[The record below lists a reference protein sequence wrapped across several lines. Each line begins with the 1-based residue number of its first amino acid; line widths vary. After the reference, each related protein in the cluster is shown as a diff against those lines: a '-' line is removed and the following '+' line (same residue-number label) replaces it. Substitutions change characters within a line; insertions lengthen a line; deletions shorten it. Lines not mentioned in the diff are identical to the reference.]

1 MELVKPEI
9 GLIFWQ
15 LISFG
20 AVLFILGKFAWKPI
34 LQLLHDRES
43 SIESALNAAEE
54 AKAEMAKLKSENE
67 KILAQANRE
76 KEEII
81 ADARKIKDQI
91 ISEAKKH
98 ASEEAEKLIVAAK
111 QLIESEKLGAI
122 KEIKSAVATL
132 SISVAEKIL
141 QAELKD
147 ASKYNDYVSQSLD
160 EFKLN

>member
-67 KILAQANRE
+67 KILALANRE
-76 KEEII
+76 KDEIL

-91 ISEAKKH
+91 LSEARKQ
-98 ASEEAEKLIVAAK
+98 ATEEADKLINVAK
-111 QLIESEKLGAI
+111 QLIEAEKIAAV
-122 KEIKSAVATL
+122 KEIKSAVASL
-132 SISVAEKIL
+132 SVSVAEKIL
-141 QAELKD
+141 KSELKD
-147 ASKYNDYVSQSLD
+147 ATKYNDYVSQSLD

>member
-15 LISFG
+15 LISFSV
-20 AVLFILGKFAWKPI
+20 VLFILGKFAWKPI

-54 AKAEMAKLKSENE
+54 AKSEMTMLKSENE

-76 KEEII
+76 KDEIL

-91 ISEAKKH
+91 ISEARKQ
-98 ASEEAEKLIVAAK
+98 AAEEADKLIIVAK
-111 QLIESEKLGAI
+111 QLIQAEKTAAV
-122 KEIKSAVATL
+122 KEIKSAVASL
-132 SISVAEKIL
+132 SVSVAEKIL
-141 QAELKD
+141 KSELKD

>member
-15 LISFG
+15 LISFSV
-20 AVLFILGKFAWKPI
+20 VLFILGKFAWKPI

-54 AKAEMAKLKSENE
+54 AKSEMTMLKSENE

-76 KEEII
+76 KDEIL

-91 ISEAKKH
+91 ISEARKQ
-98 ASEEAEKLIVAAK
+98 AAEEADKLIIVAK
-111 QLIESEKLGAI
+111 QLIEAEKTAAV
-122 KEIKSAVATL
+122 KEIKSAVASL
-132 SISVAEKIL
+132 SVSVAEKIL
-141 QAELKD
+141 KSELKD

>member
-1 MELVKPEI
+1 MELVKPDI

-54 AKAEMAKLKSENE
+54 AKAEMAMLKSENE
-67 KILAQANRE
+67 KIMAQAHLQKDEIIAEAR
-76 KEEII
+76 KTKDQII
-81 ADARKIKDQI
+81 ADAKRQ
-91 ISEAKKH
+91 A
-98 ASEEAEKLIVAAK
+98 AEEADKMILAAR
-111 QLIESEKLGAI
+111 QAIESEKMTAV
-122 KEIKSAVATL
+122 KEIKSVVTSLSVA
-132 SISVAEKIL
+132 IAEKIL
-141 QAELKD
+141 VAELKD
-147 ASKYNDYVSQSLD
+147 TAKYNEYVSQSLE

>member
-15 LISFG
+15 LISFSV
-20 AVLFILGKFAWKPI
+20 VLFILGKFAWKPI

-54 AKAEMAKLKSENE
+54 AKSEMTMLKSENE

-76 KEEII
+76 KDEIL

-91 ISEAKKH
+91 ISEARKQ
-98 ASEEAEKLIVAAK
+98 ATEEADKLIIVAK
-111 QLIESEKLGAI
+111 QLIEAEKTAAV
-122 KEIKSAVATL
+122 KEIKSAVASL
-132 SISVAEKIL
+132 SVSVAEKIL
-141 QAELKD
+141 KSELKD